1 MVVFDIPG
9 RKRYQLHH
17 LVLDVNGTL
26 ALDGRLLDGV
36 VDRLGQLST
45 RLKIHLLTADTHG
58 KQAEIDATLGMK
70 AHRIHPG
77 SEAQEK
83 ANFIDRL
90 GPESVVAMGN
100 GANDEAMMDRAELSL
115 AVLGPEGL
123 SVETL
128 NKADVVVK
136 NINDGLDLLLHPN
149 RLMATLRK

>member
-17 LVLDVNGTL
+17 LVLDVNGTM
-26 ALDGRLLDGV
+26 ALDGCLMDGV
-36 VDRLGQLST
+36 VDRLGQLSSQ
-45 RLKIHLLTADTHG
+45 LEIHLLTADTHN
-58 KQAEIDATLGMK
+58 KQNEIDTTLGMK
-70 AHRIHPG
+70 AHRIRPG
-77 SEAQEK
+77 SEAKEK

-100 GANDEAMMDRAELSL
+100 GANDEAMMDRAELSV

-128 NKADVVVK
+128 NTADVVVN
-136 NINDGLDLLLHPN
+136 NINDGLDLLLYPD
-149 RLMATLRK
+149 RLTATLRK